1 MNKEKE
7 RGEERTVEKET
18 ERLRERKKEKEIVVV
33 W

>member
-33 W
+33 